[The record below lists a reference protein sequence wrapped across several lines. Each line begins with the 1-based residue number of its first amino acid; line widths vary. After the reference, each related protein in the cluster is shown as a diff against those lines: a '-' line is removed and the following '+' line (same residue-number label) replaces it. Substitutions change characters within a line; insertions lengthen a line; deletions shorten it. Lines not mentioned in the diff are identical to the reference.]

1 MSPLY
6 GIKYRHSRPYKGGIE
21 VAIMEKGVILKH
33 LPDQAAE
40 SLRRLSVRLVQ
51 MDFVKTDL
59 PLGSR

>member
-1 MSPLY
+1 
-6 GIKYRHSRPYKGGIE
+6 
-21 VAIMEKGVILKH
+21 MEKGVILKH